1 MFSYK
6 SRILAASIGS
16 MLTLASCNA
25 QDGTKSAVTPAVPV
39 SATAAPA
46 SSTAPIATV
55 NGTPISQAR
64 FNFLLQQSLQQG
76 QPDSPEVRKS
86 LREKLIIEEIVGQEA
101 LKKGMDKSADVI
113 TQIDLAR
120 QTILIRAY
128 LQDYI
133 KSVPLGDEA
142 LKGEYDKIKSQMGD
156 KEYHPRHILVE
167 KEAEAKDIIA
177 KLKKGEKFEKL
188 AEKSK
193 DPGSKAKGGDLG
205 WAAPANF
212 VPEFSAAMT
221 NLKKGQYTTEPVK
234 SQFGWHI
241 IKLEDSRTMQ
251 APPFEEVKQNL
262 RQRAQQQQIDKMISD
277 LRAKAKVEEMPEPAV
292 KPEAPAVKK

>member
-1 MFSYK
+1 
-6 SRILAASIGS
+6 
-16 MLTLASCNA
+16 
-25 QDGTKSAVTPAVPV
+25 
-39 SATAAPA
+39 
-46 SSTAPIATV
+46 
-55 NGTPISQAR
+55 
-64 FNFLLQQSLQQG
+64 
-76 QPDSPEVRKS
+76 
-86 LREKLIIEEIVGQEA
+86 
-101 LKKGMDKSADVI
+101 MDKQADVI

-128 LQDYI
+128 LQDFI
-133 KSVPLGDEA
+133 KNNPLGDDV
-142 LKGEYDKIKSQMGD
+142 LKAEYEKIKSQMGD
-156 KEYHPRHILVE
+156 KEYHARHILVE
-167 KEAEAKDIIA
+167 KEAEAKDIVA

-221 NLKKGQYTTEPVK
+221 KLQKGQYTTEAVK

-241 IKLEDSRTMQ
+241 IKLEDSRAMQ
-251 APPFEEVKQNL
+251 APPFDEVKQNL

-277 LRAKAKVEEMPEPAV
+277 LRAKAKVEETA
-292 KPEAPAVKK
+292 EAAAEKK

>member
-6 SRILAASIGS
+6 SRILAVSIGS

-25 QDGTKSAVTPAVPV
+25 QDGDKSAVAPAV
-39 SATAAPA
+39 SATAA
-46 SSTAPIATV
+46 IATV
-55 NGTPISQAR
+55 NGSPISQAR
-64 FNFLLQQSLQQG
+64 FNFLLQQSQQQG
-76 QPDSPEVRKS
+76 QPDSPEVRKNI
-86 LREKLIIEEIVGQEA
+86 REKLIIEEVVAQEA
-101 LKKGMDKSADVI
+101 LKKGMDKLADVN

-120 QTILIRAY
+120 QTILIRTY
-128 LQDYI
+128 LQDFI
-133 KSVPLGDEA
+133 KNNPLGDDV
-142 LKGEYDKIKSQMGD
+142 LKAEYEKIKSQMGD
-156 KEYHPRHILVE
+156 KEYHARHILVE
-167 KEAEAKDIIA
+167 KESEAKDIIA

-221 NLKKGQYTTEPVK
+221 KLQKGQYTTEPVK
-234 SQFGWHI
+234 SQFGYHI

-251 APPFEEVKQNL
+251 APPFDEVKQNL

-277 LRAKAKVEEMPEPAV
+277 LRAKAKIEETA
-292 KPEAPAVKK
+292 EAAADKK

>member
-6 SRILAASIGS
+6 SKILAVSIGS

-25 QDGTKSAVTPAVPV
+25 QDGDKSAAAPAV
-39 SATAAPA
+39 SATAA
-46 SSTAPIATV
+46 IATV
-55 NGTPISQAR
+55 NGSPISQAR
-64 FNFLLQQSLQQG
+64 FNFLLQQSQQQG
-76 QPDSPEVRKS
+76 QPDSPEVRKNI
-86 LREKLIIEEIVGQEA
+86 REKMIIEEIVAQEA
-101 LKKGMDKSADVI
+101 IKKGMDKLADVN
-113 TQIDLAR
+113 TQVDLAR

-133 KSVPLGDEA
+133 KNNPIGDDV
-142 LKGEYDKIKSQMGD
+142 LKAEYDKIKSQMGD
-156 KEYHPRHILVE
+156 KEYHARHILVE

-193 DPGSKAKGGDLG
+193 DPGSKTKGGDLG

-221 NLKKGQYTTEPVK
+221 KLQKGQYTTEAVK

-241 IKLEDSRTMQ
+241 IKLEDSRAMQ
-251 APPFEEVKQNL
+251 APPFDEVKQNL

-277 LRAKAKVEEMPEPAV
+277 LRAKAKVEEKTEAV
-292 KPEAPAVKK
+292 ADKK

>member
-6 SRILAASIGS
+6 SRILAVSIGS

-25 QDGTKSAVTPAVPV
+25 QDGDKSAAVPAV
-39 SATAAPA
+39 SATAA
-46 SSTAPIATV
+46 IATV
-55 NGTPISQAR
+55 NGAQISQAR
-64 FNFLLQQSLQQG
+64 FNFLLQQSQQQG
-76 QPDSPEVRKS
+76 QPDTPEVRKNI
-86 LREKLIIEEIVGQEA
+86 REKLIIEEVVAQEA
-101 LKKGMDKSADVI
+101 LKKGMDKSAEVN

-133 KSVPLGDEA
+133 KNNPIGDDV
-142 LKGEYDKIKSQMGD
+142 LKADYDKIKSQMGD
-156 KEYHPRHILVE
+156 KEYHARHILVE
-167 KEAEAKDIIA
+167 KEADAKDIIA

-212 VPEFSAAMT
+212 VPEFSDAMT
-221 NLKKGQYTTEPVK
+221 KLQKGQYTTEPVK
-234 SQFGWHI
+234 SQFGYHI

-251 APPFEEVKQNL
+251 APPFDEVKQNL

-277 LRAKAKVEEMPEPAV
+277 LRAKAKIEETADT
-292 KPEAPAVKK
+292 AAAKK

>member
-6 SRILAASIGS
+6 SKILAVSIGS

-25 QDGTKSAVTPAVPV
+25 QDGGKSA
-39 SATAAPA
+39 AAPA
-46 SSTAPIATV
+46 ASTAAVATV

-64 FNFLLQQSLQQG
+64 FNFLLQQSQQQG
-76 QPDSPEVRKS
+76 QPDSPEVRKN
-86 LREKLIIEEIVGQEA
+86 LREKMIIEEIVAQEA
-101 LKKGMDKSADVI
+101 LKKGMDKLADVT
-113 TQIDLAR
+113 TQTDLAR

-133 KSVPLGDEA
+133 KNTPIGDDV
-142 LKGEYDKIKSQMGD
+142 LKAEYDKIKSQMGD
-156 KEYHPRHILVE
+156 KEYHARHILVE

-221 NLKKGQYTTEPVK
+221 KLQKGQYTTEAVK

-241 IKLEDSRTMQ
+241 IKLEDSRVMQ
-251 APPFEEVKQNL
+251 APPFDEVKQNL

-277 LRAKAKVEEMPEPAV
+277 LRAKAKVEEKA
-292 KPEAPAVKK
+292 EAAADKK

>member
-25 QDGTKSAVTPAVPV
+25 QDGDKSAAAPAV
-39 SATAAPA
+39 SATAPV
-46 SSTAPIATV
+46 ATV
-55 NGTPISQAR
+55 NGAPISQAR
-64 FNFLLQQSLQQG
+64 FNFLLQQSQQQG
-76 QPDSPEVRKS
+76 QPDSPEVRKNI
-86 LREKLIIEEIVGQEA
+86 REKLIIEEIVAQEA
-101 LKKGMDKSADVI
+101 LKKGMDKLADVN
-113 TQIDLAR
+113 TQIELAR
-120 QTILIRAY
+120 QTILIRTY

-133 KSVPLGDEA
+133 KNNPLGDDV
-142 LKGEYDKIKSQMGD
+142 LKAEYDKIKSQMGD
-156 KEYHPRHILVE
+156 KEYHARHILVE

-221 NLKKGQYTTEPVK
+221 KLQKGQYTADPVK
-234 SQFGWHI
+234 SQFGYHI
-241 IKLEDSRTMQ
+241 IKLEDSRAMQ
-251 APPFEEVKQNL
+251 APPFDEVKQNL

-277 LRAKAKVEEMPEPAV
+277 LRAKAKVEETA
-292 KPEAPAVKK
+292 EAAADKK

>member
-6 SRILAASIGS
+6 SKILAISIGS

-25 QDGTKSAVTPAVPV
+25 QDGDKSAAAPAV
-39 SATAAPA
+39 SATAA
-46 SSTAPIATV
+46 IATV
-55 NGTPISQAR
+55 NGSPISQAR
-64 FNFLLQQSLQQG
+64 FNFLLQQSQQQG
-76 QPDSPEVRKS
+76 QPDSPEVRKNI
-86 LREKLIIEEIVGQEA
+86 REKMIIEEIVAQEA
-101 LKKGMDKSADVI
+101 IKKGMDKLADVN
-113 TQIDLAR
+113 TQVDLAR

-133 KSVPLGDEA
+133 KNNPIGDDV
-142 LKGEYDKIKSQMGD
+142 LKAEYDKIKSQMGD
-156 KEYHPRHILVE
+156 KEYHARHILVE

-193 DPGSKAKGGDLG
+193 DPGSKTKGGDLG

-221 NLKKGQYTTEPVK
+221 KLQKGQYTTEAVK

-241 IKLEDSRTMQ
+241 IKLEDSRAMQ
-251 APPFEEVKQNL
+251 APPFDEVKQNL

-277 LRAKAKVEEMPEPAV
+277 LRAKAKVEEKTEAV
-292 KPEAPAVKK
+292 ADKK

>member
-6 SRILAASIGS
+6 SRILAVSIGS

-25 QDGTKSAVTPAVPV
+25 QDGDKTA
-39 SATAAPA
+39 AAPA
-46 SSTAPIATV
+46 ISATAPIATV
-55 NGTPISQAR
+55 NGAQISQAR
-64 FNFLLQQSLQQG
+64 FNFLLQQSQQQG
-76 QPDSPEVRKS
+76 QPDSPEVRKNI
-86 LREKLIIEEIVGQEA
+86 REKLIIEEVVSQEA
-101 LKKGMDKSADVI
+101 LKKGMDKSAEVN

-133 KSVPLGDEA
+133 KNNPIGDDV
-142 LKGEYDKIKSQMGD
+142 LKADYDKIKSQMGD
-156 KEYHPRHILVE
+156 KEYHARHILVE
-167 KEAEAKDIIA
+167 KEADAKDIIA

-212 VPEFSAAMT
+212 VPEFSEAMT
-221 NLKKGQYTTEPVK
+221 KLQKGQYTTEPVK
-234 SQFGWHI
+234 SQFGYHI

-251 APPFEEVKQNL
+251 APPFDEVKQNL

-277 LRAKAKVEEMPEPAV
+277 LRAKAKIEETT
-292 KPEAPAVKK
+292 EAAAAKK

>member
-25 QDGTKSAVTPAVPV
+25 QDGNKP
-39 SATAAPA
+39 TAAPA
-46 SSTAPIATV
+46 GSTAAIATV
-55 NGTPISQAR
+55 NGAPISQAR
-64 FNFLLQQSLQQG
+64 FNFLLQQSQQQG
-76 QPDSPEVRKS
+76 QPDSPETRKN
-86 LREKLIIEEIVGQEA
+86 LREKLIIEEIVAQEA
-101 LKKGMDKSADVI
+101 IKKGMDKLADVN

-128 LQDYI
+128 LQDFI
-133 KSVPLGDEA
+133 KNNALGDDV
-142 LKGEYDKIKSQMGD
+142 LKAEYDKIKSQMGD
-156 KEYHPRHILVE
+156 KEYHARHILVE
-167 KEAEAKDIIA
+167 KETEAKDIIA

-193 DPGSKAKGGDLG
+193 DPGSKATGGDLG

-221 NLKKGQYTTEPVK
+221 KLQKGQYTTEPVK

-251 APPFEEVKQNL
+251 APPFDEVKQNL

-277 LRAKAKVEEMPEPAV
+277 LRAKAKVEETA
-292 KPEAPAVKK
+292 ADKK

>member
-6 SRILAASIGS
+6 TRILAISIGS

-25 QDGTKSAVTPAVPV
+25 QETGKI
-39 SATAAPA
+39 A
-46 SSTAPIATV
+46 SSAATSPAIATV
-55 NGTPISQAR
+55 NGAPISQAH
-64 FNFLLQQSLQQG
+64 FDFLLKQNQQQG
-76 QPDSPEVRKS
+76 RPDTPELRKNI
-86 LREKLIIEEIVGQEA
+86 REKMIIEEILAQEA
-101 LKKGMDKSADVI
+101 AKKGLDKSADVL
-113 TQIDLAR
+113 TQIDMAR

-133 KSVPLGDEA
+133 KNNMVSDEA
-142 LKGEYDKIKSQMGD
+142 LQAEYDKIKSQMGD
-156 KEYHPRHILVE
+156 KEYHARHILVE

-193 DPGSKAKGGDLG
+193 DPGSKVKGGDLG
-205 WAAPANF
+205 WASPANY

-221 NLKKGQYTTEPVK
+221 KLQKGKYTTEPVK

-241 IKLEDSRTMQ
+241 IKLEDSRAMQ
-251 APPFEEVKQNL
+251 APPFDEVKQNL
-262 RQRAQQQQIDKMISD
+262 RQRAQQQQVDKMIAD
-277 LRAKAKVEEMPEPAV
+277 LRAKAKVEETA
-292 KPEAPAVKK
+292 AADKK

>member
-6 SRILAASIGS
+6 SRILAVSIGS

-25 QDGTKSAVTPAVPV
+25 QDGDKSA
-39 SATAAPA
+39 AAPA
-46 SSTAPIATV
+46 VSAAAAVATV
-55 NGTPISQAR
+55 NGAPISQAR
-64 FNFLLQQSLQQG
+64 FNFLLQQAQQQG
-76 QPDSPEVRKS
+76 QQDSPEVRKN
-86 LREKLIIEEIVGQEA
+86 LREKLIIEEVVAQEA
-101 LKKGMDKSADVI
+101 LKKGMDKSADVN

-133 KSVPLGDEA
+133 KNNPLGDDV
-142 LKGEYDKIKSQMGD
+142 LKAEYEKIKSQMGD
-156 KEYHPRHILVE
+156 KEYHARHILVE

-221 NLKKGQYTTEPVK
+221 KLQKGQYTTEPVK
-234 SQFGWHI
+234 SQFGYHI

-251 APPFEEVKQNL
+251 APPFDEVKQNL

-277 LRAKAKVEEMPEPAV
+277 LRAKAKIEETA
-292 KPEAPAVKK
+292 EAAAAKK

>member
-6 SRILAASIGS
+6 SKILAASIGS

-25 QDGTKSAVTPAVPV
+25 QDGDKSA
-39 SATAAPA
+39 AAPA
-46 SSTAPIATV
+46 ISSAAAIATV
-55 NGTPISQAR
+55 NGAPISQAR
-64 FNFLLQQSLQQG
+64 FNFLLQQSQQQG
-76 QPDSPEVRKS
+76 QPDSPEVRKN
-86 LREKLIIEEIVGQEA
+86 LREKLIIEEIVAQEA
-101 LKKGMDKSADVI
+101 IKKGMDKQADVI

-128 LQDYI
+128 LQDFI
-133 KSVPLGDEA
+133 KNNPLGDDE
-142 LKGEYDKIKSQMGD
+142 LKAEYEKIKSQMGD
-156 KEYHPRHILVE
+156 KEYHARHILVE

-177 KLKKGEKFEKL
+177 RLKKGEKFEKL

-221 NLKKGQYTTEPVK
+221 KLQKGQYTTEAVK

-241 IKLEDSRTMQ
+241 IKLEDSRAMQ
-251 APPFEEVKQNL
+251 APPFDEVKQNL
-262 RQRAQQQQIDKMISD
+262 RQRAQQQQIDKMISE
-277 LRAKAKVEEMPEPAV
+277 LRAKAKVEETA
-292 KPEAPAVKK
+292 APAADKK

>member
-25 QDGTKSAVTPAVPV
+25 QDGNKSA
-39 SATAAPA
+39 AAPA
-46 SSTAPIATV
+46 VSTAAIATV

-64 FNFLLQQSLQQG
+64 FNFLLKQAQQQG
-76 QPDSPEVRKS
+76 QPDSPEVRKN
-86 LREKLIIEEIVGQEA
+86 LREKLITEEIVAQEA
-101 LKKGMDKSADVI
+101 IKKGMDKLADVK

-120 QTILIRAY
+120 QAILIRTY

-133 KSVPLGDEA
+133 KNNPIGDDA
-142 LKGEYDKIKSQMGD
+142 LKAEYNKIKSQMGD
-156 KEYHPRHILVE
+156 KEYHVRHILVAT
-167 KEAEAKDIIA
+167 EAEAKDIIA

-188 AEKSK
+188 AEKSI

-212 VPEFSAAMT
+212 VPEFSAAMMK
-221 NLKKGQYTTEPVK
+221 LQKGQYTTEPVK
-234 SQFGWHI
+234 SQFGWHVI
-241 IKLEDSRTMQ
+241 QLEDTRAMKTPS
-251 APPFEEVKQNL
+251 FDEVKQNL
-262 RQRAQQQQIDKMISD
+262 RQRAQQQQIDKMITD
-277 LRAKAKVEEMPEPAV
+277 LRAKAKVEETAEAV
-292 KPEAPAVKK
+292 ADKK

>member
-6 SRILAASIGS
+6 SRILAVSIGS

-25 QDGTKSAVTPAVPV
+25 QDADKSA
-39 SATAAPA
+39 AAPA
-46 SSTAPIATV
+46 VSTTAAIATV

-64 FNFLLQQSLQQG
+64 FNFMLQQAQQRG
-76 QPDSPEVRKS
+76 QPDSPEVRKAI
-86 LREKLIIEEIVGQEA
+86 RENLIAEEIVAQEA
-101 LKKGMDKSADVI
+101 LKKGMDKSPEVNN
-113 TQIDLAR
+113 QIDLAR
-120 QTILIRAY
+120 KAILGQAY

-133 KSVPLGDEA
+133 KNNPLGDDA
-142 LKGEYDKIKSQMGD
+142 LKAEYDRVKSQMGD
-156 KEYHPRHILVE
+156 KKEYHARHILVE
-167 KEAEAKDIIA
+167 KETEAKDIIA

-205 WAAPANF
+205 WADPANF

-221 NLKKGQYTTEPVK
+221 KLQKGQYTTEAVK

-241 IKLEDSRTMQ
+241 IKLEDTRSKPL
-251 APPFEEVKQNL
+251 PPFDEVKEQV
-262 RQRAQQQQIDKMISD
+262 RQMLQQQQISKMIAD
-277 LRAKAKVEEMPEPAV
+277 LRAKAKVEETA
-292 KPEAPAVKK
+292 APAADKK

>member
-6 SRILAASIGS
+6 SKILAVSIGS

-25 QDGTKSAVTPAVPV
+25 QDGDKSAAAPAV
-39 SATAAPA
+39 SATAA
-46 SSTAPIATV
+46 IATV
-55 NGTPISQAR
+55 NGSPISQAR
-64 FNFLLQQSLQQG
+64 FNFLLQQSQQQG
-76 QPDSPEVRKS
+76 QPDSPEVRKNI
-86 LREKLIIEEIVGQEA
+86 REKMIIEEIVAQEA
-101 LKKGMDKSADVI
+101 IKKGMDKLADVN
-113 TQIDLAR
+113 TQVDLAR

-133 KSVPLGDEA
+133 KNNPIGDDV
-142 LKGEYDKIKSQMGD
+142 LKAEYDKIKSQMGD
-156 KEYHPRHILVE
+156 KEYHARHILVE

-221 NLKKGQYTTEPVK
+221 KLQKGQYTTEAVK

-241 IKLEDSRTMQ
+241 IKLEDSRAMQ
-251 APPFEEVKQNL
+251 APPFDEVKQNL
-262 RQRAQQQQIDKMISD
+262 RQRAQQQQVDKMIAD
-277 LRAKAKVEEMPEPAV
+277 LRAKAKVEEKTEAV
-292 KPEAPAVKK
+292 TDKK

>member
-6 SRILAASIGS
+6 SKILAASIGS

-25 QDGTKSAVTPAVPV
+25 QDGDKSAAAPAV
-39 SATAAPA
+39 SATA
-46 SSTAPIATV
+46 IATV
-55 NGTPISQAR
+55 NGAPISQAR
-64 FNFLLQQSLQQG
+64 FNFLLQQSQQQG
-76 QPDSPEVRKS
+76 QPDSPEVRKN
-86 LREKLIIEEIVGQEA
+86 LREKLIVEEIVAQEA
-101 LKKGMDKSADVI
+101 LKKGMDKQADVI

-120 QTILIRAY
+120 HTILIRAY
-128 LQDYI
+128 LQDFI
-133 KSVPLGDEA
+133 KNNPLGDDV
-142 LKGEYDKIKSQMGD
+142 LKAEYEKIKSQMGD
-156 KEYHPRHILVE
+156 KEYHARHILVE

-221 NLKKGQYTTEPVK
+221 KLQKGQYTTEAGEEPVRLA
-234 SQFGWHI
+234 HH
-241 IKLEDSRTMQ
+241 Q
-251 APPFEEVKQNL
+251 ARGFTRDAGAPL
-262 RQRAQQQQIDKMISD
+262 RRSETEPAPARSATANRQDD
-277 LRAKAKVEEMPEPAV
+277 LRFARQGQG
-292 KPEAPAVKK
+292 

>member
-1 MFSYK
+1 MLLMFSYK
-6 SRILAASIGS
+6 SKILAASIGS

-25 QDGTKSAVTPAVPV
+25 QDGDKSA
-39 SATAAPA
+39 AAPA
-46 SSTAPIATV
+46 ISSAAAIATV

-64 FNFLLQQSLQQG
+64 FNFLLQQSQQQG
-76 QPDSPEVRKS
+76 QPDSPEVRKN
-86 LREKLIIEEIVGQEA
+86 LREKLIVEEIVAQEA
-101 LKKGMDKSADVI
+101 IKKGMDKQADVI

-120 QTILIRAY
+120 HTILIRAY
-128 LQDYI
+128 LQDFI
-133 KSVPLGDEA
+133 KNNPLGDDV
-142 LKGEYDKIKSQMGD
+142 LKAEYEKIKSQMGD
-156 KEYHPRHILVE
+156 KEYHARHILVE

-177 KLKKGEKFEKL
+177 RLKKGEKFEKL

-221 NLKKGQYTTEPVK
+221 KLQKGQYTTEAVK

-241 IKLEDSRTMQ
+241 IKLEDSRAMQ
-251 APPFEEVKQNL
+251 APPFDEVKQNL

-277 LRAKAKVEEMPEPAV
+277 LRAKAKVEETA
-292 KPEAPAVKK
+292 APAADKK

>member
-1 MFSYK
+1 MLLMFSYK
-6 SRILAASIGS
+6 SKILAVSIGS

-25 QDGTKSAVTPAVPV
+25 QDGDKSAAAPAV
-39 SATAAPA
+39 SATAA
-46 SSTAPIATV
+46 IAMV
-55 NGTPISQAR
+55 NGAPISQAR
-64 FNFLLQQSLQQG
+64 FNFLLQQSQQQG
-76 QPDSPEVRKS
+76 QPDTPEARKNI
-86 LREKLIIEEIVGQEA
+86 REKLIVEEIVAQEA
-101 LKKGMDKSADVI
+101 LKKGMDKLPDVN

-128 LQDYI
+128 LQDFV
-133 KSVPLGDEA
+133 KNNPLSDDV
-142 LKGEYDKIKSQMGD
+142 LKAEYDKIKSQMGD
-156 KEYHPRHILVE
+156 KEYHARHILVE

-177 KLKKGEKFEKL
+177 QLKKDPKKFEKL

-205 WAAPANF
+205 WASPANF

-221 NLKKGQYTTEPVK
+221 KLQKGQFTTEAVK

-251 APPFEEVKQNL
+251 APPFDEVKQNL
-262 RQRAQQQQIDKMISD
+262 RQRAQQQQIDKMIAD
-277 LRAKAKVEEMPEPAV
+277 LRAKAKVEETAAV
-292 KPEAPAVKK
+292 AADKAADKK

>member
-6 SRILAASIGS
+6 SRILAVSIGS

-25 QDGTKSAVTPAVPV
+25 QDGDKSAAAPAV
-39 SATAAPA
+39 SATAA
-46 SSTAPIATV
+46 IATV
-55 NGTPISQAR
+55 NGAPISQAR
-64 FNFLLQQSLQQG
+64 FDFLLQQSQQQG

-86 LREKLIIEEIVGQEA
+86 LREKLIAEEVVAQEA
-101 LKKGMDKSADVI
+101 IKKGMDKLADVN

-128 LQDYI
+128 LQDFI
-133 KSVPLGDEA
+133 KNNPLGDDV
-142 LKGEYDKIKSQMGD
+142 LKAEYDKIKSQMGD
-156 KEYHPRHILVE
+156 KEYHVRHILVE

-221 NLKKGQYTTEPVK
+221 KLQKGQYTAEPVK

-241 IKLEDSRTMQ
+241 IKLEDSRAMQ
-251 APPFEEVKQNL
+251 APPFDEVKQNL

-277 LRAKAKVEEMPEPAV
+277 LRAKAKVEETGVTE
-292 KPEAPAVKK
+292 KK

>member
-6 SRILAASIGS
+6 SKILAVSIGS

-25 QDGTKSAVTPAVPV
+25 QDGDKSAAAPAV
-39 SATAAPA
+39 SATAA
-46 SSTAPIATV
+46 IATV
-55 NGTPISQAR
+55 NGSPISQAR
-64 FNFLLQQSLQQG
+64 FNFLLQQSQQQG
-76 QPDSPEVRKS
+76 QPDSPEVRKNI
-86 LREKLIIEEIVGQEA
+86 REKMIIEEIVAQEA
-101 LKKGMDKSADVI
+101 IKKGMDKLADVN

-133 KSVPLGDEA
+133 KNTPIGDDV
-142 LKGEYDKIKSQMGD
+142 LKAEYDKIKSQMGD
-156 KEYHPRHILVE
+156 KEYHARHILVE

-221 NLKKGQYTTEPVK
+221 KLQKGQYTTEAVK

-241 IKLEDSRTMQ
+241 IKLEDSRAMQ
-251 APPFEEVKQNL
+251 APPFDEVKQNL

-277 LRAKAKVEEMPEPAV
+277 LRAKAKVEETA
-292 KPEAPAVKK
+292 EAAAVKK

>member
-1 MFSYK
+1 
-6 SRILAASIGS
+6 

-25 QDGTKSAVTPAVPV
+25 QDGDKTTAAPAV
-39 SATAAPA
+39 SATAPVAM
-46 SSTAPIATV
+46 V
-55 NGTPISQAR
+55 NGAPISQAR
-64 FNFLLQQSLQQG
+64 FNFLLQQAQQQG
-76 QPDSPEVRKS
+76 QQDSPEVRKNI
-86 LREKLIIEEIVGQEA
+86 REKLIIEEVVAQEA
-101 LKKGMDKSADVI
+101 LKKGLDKSADVN

-133 KSVPLGDEA
+133 KNNPLSDDT
-142 LKGEYDKIKSQMGD
+142 LKADYEKIKSQMGD
-156 KEYHPRHILVE
+156 KEYHARHILVE
-167 KEAEAKDIIA
+167 KEADAKDIIA

-221 NLKKGQYTTEPVK
+221 KLQKGQYTTEPVK
-234 SQFGWHI
+234 SQFGYHI
-241 IKLEDSRTMQ
+241 IKLEDSRAMQ
-251 APPFEEVKQNL
+251 APPFDEVKQNL

-277 LRAKAKVEEMPEPAV
+277 LRAKAKIEETA
-292 KPEAPAVKK
+292 EAAAAKK

>member
-25 QDGTKSAVTPAVPV
+25 QDGDKTA
-39 SATAAPA
+39 AAPA
-46 SSTAPIATV
+46 VSASAPVATV
-55 NGTPISQAR
+55 NGAPISQAR
-64 FNFLLQQSLQQG
+64 FNFLLQQSQQQG
-76 QPDSPEVRKS
+76 QPDSPEVRKN
-86 LREKLIIEEIVGQEA
+86 LREKLIIEEVVAQEA
-101 LKKGMDKSADVI
+101 LKKGMDKLADVN
-113 TQIDLAR
+113 TQLDLAR
-120 QTILIRAY
+120 QSILIRTY

-133 KSVPLGDEA
+133 KNTPLGDDV
-142 LKGEYDKIKSQMGD
+142 LKAEYEKIKSQMGD
-156 KEYHPRHILVE
+156 KEYHARHILVE

-221 NLKKGQYTTEPVK
+221 KLQKGQYTAEPVK
-234 SQFGWHI
+234 SQFGYHI

-251 APPFEEVKQNL
+251 APPFDEVKQNL

-277 LRAKAKVEEMPEPAV
+277 LRAKAKVEETA
-292 KPEAPAVKK
+292 APAVADKK

>member
-6 SRILAASIGS
+6 SKILAVSIGS

-25 QDGTKSAVTPAVPV
+25 QDGDKSA
-39 SATAAPA
+39 AAPA
-46 SSTAPIATV
+46 VSTAAAIATV
-55 NGTPISQAR
+55 NGAPISQAR
-64 FNFLLQQSLQQG
+64 FNFLLQQSQQQG
-76 QPDSPEVRKS
+76 QPDSPEVRKN
-86 LREKLIIEEIVGQEA
+86 LREKLIVEEIVAQEA
-101 LKKGMDKSADVI
+101 IKKGMDKQADVI

-120 QTILIRAY
+120 HTILIRAY
-128 LQDYI
+128 LQDFI
-133 KSVPLGDEA
+133 KNNPLGDDV
-142 LKGEYDKIKSQMGD
+142 LKAEYEKIKSQMGD
-156 KEYHPRHILVE
+156 KEYHARHILVE

-177 KLKKGEKFEKL
+177 RLKKGEKFEKL

-193 DPGSKAKGGDLG
+193 DPGSKTKGGDLG

-221 NLKKGQYTTEPVK
+221 KLQKGQYTTEAVK

-241 IKLEDSRTMQ
+241 IKLEDSRAMQ
-251 APPFEEVKQNL
+251 APPFDEVKQNL

-277 LRAKAKVEEMPEPAV
+277 LRAKAKVEETA
-292 KPEAPAVKK
+292 APAADKK

>member
-25 QDGTKSAVTPAVPV
+25 QDAGKSAATPAI
-39 SATAAPA
+39 STAA
-46 SSTAPIATV
+46 IATV
-55 NGTPISQAR
+55 NGSPISQAR
-64 FNFLLQQSLQQG
+64 FDFMLKQSQQQG
-76 QPDSPEVRKS
+76 QPDSPEARKN
-86 LREKLIIEEIVGQEA
+86 LREKLIIEEVVAQEA
-101 LKKGMDKSADVI
+101 LKKGMDKSADVL

-120 QTILIRAY
+120 QSILIRAY
-128 LQDYI
+128 LQDYV
-133 KSVPLGDEA
+133 KNYPVSDDA
-142 LKGEYDKIKSQMGD
+142 LKAEYDKIKSQMGD
-156 KEYHPRHILVE
+156 KEYHARHILVE

-221 NLKKGQYTTEPVK
+221 KLQKGHYTTEPVK
-234 SQFGWHI
+234 SQFGYHI

-251 APPFEEVKQNL
+251 APPFDEVKQNL

-277 LRAKAKVEEMPEPAV
+277 LRAKAKIEETA
-292 KPEAPAVKK
+292 EAAADKK

>member
-6 SRILAASIGS
+6 SRILAVSIGS

-25 QDGTKSAVTPAVPV
+25 QDADKSA
-39 SATAAPA
+39 AAPA
-46 SSTAPIATV
+46 VSAAAAVATV
-55 NGTPISQAR
+55 NGAPISQAR
-64 FNFLLQQSLQQG
+64 FNFLLQQAQQQG
-76 QPDSPEVRKS
+76 QPDSPEVRKN
-86 LREKLIIEEIVGQEA
+86 LREKLIIEEVVAQEA
-101 LKKGMDKSADVI
+101 LKKGMDKSADVN

-133 KSVPLGDEA
+133 KNNPLGDDV
-142 LKGEYDKIKSQMGD
+142 LKAEYEKIKSQMGD
-156 KEYHPRHILVE
+156 KEYHARHILVE
-167 KEAEAKDIIA
+167 KEAEAKEIIA

-221 NLKKGQYTTEPVK
+221 KLQKGQYTTEPVK
-234 SQFGWHI
+234 SQFGYHI

-251 APPFEEVKQNL
+251 APPFDEVKQNL

-277 LRAKAKVEEMPEPAV
+277 LRAKAKIEETA
-292 KPEAPAVKK
+292 EAAAAKK

>member
-1 MFSYK
+1 
-6 SRILAASIGS
+6 

-25 QDGTKSAVTPAVPV
+25 QDAGKPA
-39 SATAAPA
+39 ATAATGPA
-46 SSTAPIATV
+46 IATV
-55 NGTPISQAR
+55 NGSPISQTR
-64 FNFLLQQSLQQG
+64 FDFLLKQSQQQG
-76 QPDSPEVRKS
+76 QPDSPELRKNI
-86 LREKLIIEEIVGQEA
+86 REKLIVEEIVAQEA
-101 LKKGMDKSADVI
+101 TKKGIDKSADVL
-113 TQIDLAR
+113 TQLDLAR
-120 QTILIRAY
+120 QTVLIRAY

-133 KSVPLGDEA
+133 KNTPITDDAVKA
-142 LKGEYDKIKSQMGD
+142 EYEKIKSQMGD
-156 KEYHPRHILVE
+156 KEYHARHILVE

-221 NLKKGQYTTEPVK
+221 KLQKGQYTTEPVK

-251 APPFEEVKQNL
+251 APPFDEVKQNL
-262 RQRAQQQQIDKMISD
+262 RQRMQQQQVDQMITD
-277 LRAKAKVEEMPEPAV
+277 LRAKAKVEETA
-292 KPEAPAVKK
+292 AADKK